1 MNYRQKIGY
10 IVLGSLLTLTAM
22 GIGALLAPPLTAQ
35 HNGVFEH
42 IECKSLTVVD
52 PRGRDAIMLEYLPTI
67 KSPTIRIDNPDGT
80 QGIVLATS
88 DIASTIF
95 LSGPDGLGVLMG
107 SQKGANT
114 IGLKNP
120 GGEIALNING
130 SIDKTQLVLY
140 HPNGKKGAALSAGGD
155 SYNSVTVFNDAGD
168 PKTGIVAAG
177 DTGKIYTIDMQGNI
191 NFHKP

>member
-1 MNYRQKIGY
+1 MNHKQKVGY

-35 HNGVFEH
+35 NNGVFDH

-52 PRGRDAIMLEYLPTI
+52 PHGTEAIILEYLPDL

-95 LSGPDGLGVLMG
+95 VSGPDGLGVLMG
-107 SQKGANT
+107 SQKGGNT

-120 GGEIALNING
+120 GGEKALNITVTTHNHDL
-130 SIDKTQLVLY
+130 ILY
-140 HPNGKKGAALSAGGD
+140 HPNGNEGAVLHAGNR
-155 SYNSVTVFNDAGD
+155 SPNSVTVYNQEGSARS
-168 PKTGIVAAG
+168 GIVALG
-177 DTGKIYTIDMQGNI
+177 DDGGVFTRDKQGNTHW
-191 NFHKP
+191 HKP